1 MRNALLDDLS
11 SIADLELFVLQ
22 DVRLSQADLAAKGRW
37 QTIIVA
43 QQVAL
48 QTLLL
53 ARQSD
58 YDAVWLIAPETDG
71 ILSAWCEFL
80 VHKESF
86 AYFRGSCGR

>member
-1 MRNALLDDLS
+1 VPILNRLDKIHLLTAYRVIDFNNPIPALVSSSEEGYLMRNALLDDLS

-53 ARQSD
+53 A
-58 YDAVWLIAPETDG
+58 
-71 ILSAWCEFL
+71 
-80 VHKESF
+80 
-86 AYFRGSCGR
+86 